1 MKKITQKLKNKEKF
15 NSKEQ
20 FRLKSLR
27 LDKKLS
33 ITDMAEAVAID
44 VGTYRNIEN
53 GNRSLSIS
61 NAWRIAAFF
70 NKTIDYVFCN
80 KDK

>member
-1 MKKITQKLKNKEKF
+1 
-15 NSKEQ
+15 
-20 FRLKSLR
+20 
-27 LDKKLS
+27 
-33 ITDMAEAVAID
+33 MAEAVAID